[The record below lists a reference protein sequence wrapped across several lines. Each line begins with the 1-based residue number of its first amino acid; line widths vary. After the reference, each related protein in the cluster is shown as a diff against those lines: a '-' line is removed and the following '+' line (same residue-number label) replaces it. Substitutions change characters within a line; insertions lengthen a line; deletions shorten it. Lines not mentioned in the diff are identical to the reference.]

1 MRNILAALLT
11 AALCL
16 GLAACGPAPEPEPTP
31 TPTPSVSPS
40 PEAAEFAL
48 ACYPEAGFHP
58 ITGSNRTNLA
68 LGGLLYEGLFALDRQ
83 FQPQEALCASASVS
97 ADGLQWS
104 FIPRSG
110 VTFSDGSPLT
120 AAEIAASLN
129 LARTSPLYSARF
141 AGVTDIAA
149 ANGMVTVTLSRA
161 NGALPALLDIP
172 IVKSGTEESLTPV
185 GTGPYY
191 FTTDEA
197 GACLASH
204 SGWWRGESRPAERI
218 ALSAARDRE
227 AILYQFSSH
236 EVQLITAD
244 LIGTE
249 PITATGNISYEDAD
263 TTVLQFLGFNTAR
276 APFQDS
282 AARRALGLGINRETL
297 VSAVLSGHARA
308 AQFPVSPV
316 SPLYPA
322 ELESLYSYDD
332 FAAAMEAA
340 GLNTGRTRTV
350 TLLVNQENTFK
361 VSAAEHIAQALSDFD
376 LQIQVEALPWEEYAA
391 ALAAGNFDLYY
402 GEVRLPAN
410 WDLSA
415 LVGTGGSL
423 NYGGWADPQTEQLLA
438 ACAAAED
445 RAAALSDLCA
455 YLQQQAPILPLCFK
469 SSSVLYQTG
478 AVSGLTPTA
487 AEPFYDLPS
496 TCGSRKAALSPR
508 AAPGPGFPVRA
519 RFVFPSRRGKRG
531 PSCTAAGILS
541 HGITAANGRFP
552 RKGCSRTACGQ
563 RPFSS
568 GVVRGPGIRGL
579 RGNRCPARWCAD
591 DLHNR

>member
-68 LGGLLYEGLFALDRQ
+68 LGGLLYEGLFALNGQ

-361 VSAAEHIAQALSDFD
+361 ASAAEHIAQALSDFD

-496 TCGSRKAALSPR
+496 CQ
-508 AAPGPGFPVRA
+508 
-519 RFVFPSRRGKRG
+519 
-531 PSCTAAGILS
+531 I
-541 HGITAANGRFP
+541 H
-552 RKGCSRTACGQ
+552 
-563 RPFSS
+563 
-568 GVVRGPGIRGL
+568 L
-579 RGNRCPARWCAD
+579 RQP
-591 DLHNR
+591 

>member
-1 MRNILAALLT
+1 M
-11 AALCL
+11 
-16 GLAACGPAPEPEPTP
+16 
-31 TPTPSVSPS
+31 
-40 PEAAEFAL
+40 
-48 ACYPEAGFHP
+48 
-58 ITGSNRTNLA
+58 
-68 LGGLLYEGLFALDRQ
+68 
-83 FQPQEALCASASVS
+83 
-97 ADGLQWS
+97 
-104 FIPRSG
+104 
-110 VTFSDGSPLT
+110 
-120 AAEIAASLN
+120 
-129 LARTSPLYSARF
+129 
-141 AGVTDIAA
+141 
-149 ANGMVTVTLSRA
+149 
-161 NGALPALLDIP
+161 
-172 IVKSGTEESLTPV
+172 
-185 GTGPYY
+185 
-191 FTTDEA
+191 
-197 GACLASH
+197 
-204 SGWWRGESRPAERI
+204 
-218 ALSAARDRE
+218 
-227 AILYQFSSH
+227 
-236 EVQLITAD
+236 ITAD

-361 VSAAEHIAQALSDFD
+361 ASAAEHIAQALSDFD

-496 TCGSRKAALSPR
+496 CQIHLRQPNPRCLSGRRAFRTDPR
-508 AAPGPGFPVRA
+508 SGRVLC
-519 RFVFPSRRGKRG
+519 FPSRRGNAV
-531 PSCTAAGILS
+531 PAAWAAGILS
-541 HGITAANGRFP
+541 QRDNRCHWKIS
-552 RKGCSRTACGQ
+552 RKGCSRAFCGQ
-563 RPFSS
+563 RPFRPAWS
-568 GVVRGPGIRGL
+568 GTGIRPVGQSL
-579 RGNRCPARWCAD
+579 SCKMVC
-591 DLHNR
+591 

>member
-68 LGGLLYEGLFALDRQ
+68 LGGLLYEGLFALNGQ

-120 AAEIAASLN
+120 AAEIAVSLN
-129 LARTSPLYSARF
+129 LTRTSPLYSARF

-496 TCGSRKAALSPR
+496 CQ
-508 AAPGPGFPVRA
+508 
-519 RFVFPSRRGKRG
+519 
-531 PSCTAAGILS
+531 I
-541 HGITAANGRFP
+541 H
-552 RKGCSRTACGQ
+552 
-563 RPFSS
+563 
-568 GVVRGPGIRGL
+568 L
-579 RGNRCPARWCAD
+579 RQP
-591 DLHNR
+591 